1 MSELEAMVLARTG
14 KTLDQCSQEE
24 VAALIEA
31 LDAEGRAHKAHADE
45 ILDYAAKRRVE
56 SASNDNGGAA

>member
-1 MSELEAMVLARTG
+1 MSDLEAMVLARTG

-45 ILDYAAKRRVE
+45 ILDYADRRR
-56 SASNDNGGAA
+56 AQRTANDNGGAA